1 MYVCICNGLTEN
13 RVRAAARE
21 TGERRCAR
29 SLYRHLGC
37 KPQCGLCL
45 SFAKSVISDDD
56 STPDLI
62 GASPAAI

>member
-29 SLYRHLGC
+29 SLYRHLAASRSAAC
-37 KPQCGLCL
+37 AFLLQKAL
-45 SFAKSVISDDD
+45 S
-56 STPDLI
+56 LMMI
-62 GASPAAI
+62 GRPT